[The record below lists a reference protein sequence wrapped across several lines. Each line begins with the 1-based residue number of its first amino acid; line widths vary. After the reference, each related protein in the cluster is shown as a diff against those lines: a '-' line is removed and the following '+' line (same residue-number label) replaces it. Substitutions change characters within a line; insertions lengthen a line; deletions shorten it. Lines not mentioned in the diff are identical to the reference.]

1 MTSPLDLLNKII
13 GAVIA
18 YGPKNKTKKARK
30 ARKAA
35 RRKKIAAKKLA
46 KADIREKQMTEQ
58 TDRRRLHELRNKA
71 LLYVYK
77 HGAGHPKGLVRLTD
91 LKTHLEITDREWRP
105 LYLLLRQDDLA
116 DTDGRNEHVY
126 LTQHGLAEAE
136 KLNR

>member
-1 MTSPLDLLNKII
+1 MSSPLDLLNKII

-46 KADIREKQMTEQ
+46 KADISEKQMTEQ

-91 LKTHLEITDREWRP
+91 LKTDRKSTR
-105 LYLLLRQDDLA
+105 
-116 DTDGRNEHVY
+116 
-126 LTQHGLAEAE
+126 
-136 KLNR
+136 LNS